1 MMNETIKH
9 ILSRQSCREFNKKK
23 ISDKTIDTL
32 FDCAKK
38 APRSQGNEIIEF
50 YFVRSKKIVEQIFW
64 FCPGM
69 DDIPELIAILG
80 INLKKI
86 ENLES
91 YFLYLEL
98 GACLQ
103 NILLSA
109 NSLGIGSVPVGSSN
123 LTGIHTLL
131 GLPEEISLKIV
142 ISLGYPTKNRKIKVD
157 LSQYNKIRSY
167 NLL

>member
-1 MMNETIKH
+1 MNESIEN
-9 ILSRQSCREFNKKK
+9 ILSRKSCREYAHK
-23 ISDKTIDTL
+23 IIFDSAIDIL

-38 APRSQGNEIIEF
+38 APRSQGNEFIEF
-50 YFVRSKKIVEQIFW
+50 YFVRNKKNLEQIFW

-69 DDIPELIAILG
+69 EEMPELITILG
-80 INLKKI
+80 INKKKL
-86 ENLES
+86 ENQEN
-91 YFLYLEL
+91 YYHFIEL

-123 LTGIHTLL
+123 LTGIHSLL
-131 GLPEEISLKIV
+131 GLPGNISLKIV
-142 ISLGYPTKNRKIKVD
+142 ISLGYPANKRNITVD
-157 LSQYNKIRSY
+157 LSQYKKIRSY

>member
-1 MMNETIKH
+1 MKALKTFFPEKAAESIQT
-9 ILSRQSCREFNKKK
+9 KK
-23 ISDKTIDTL
+23 ISNSAIDIL

-38 APRSQGNEIIEF
+38 APRSQGNEFIEF
-50 YFVRSKKIVEQIFW
+50 YFVKNKKNLEQIFW

-69 DDIPELIAILG
+69 EEMPELITILG
-80 INLKKI
+80 INKKKL
-86 ENLES
+86 ENQEN
-91 YFLYLEL
+91 YYHFIEL

-123 LTGIHTLL
+123 LTGIHSLL
-131 GLPEEISLKIV
+131 GLPGNISLKIV
-142 ISLGYPTKNRKIKVD
+142 ISLGYPANKRNITVD
-157 LSQYNKIRSY
+157 LSQYKKIRSY